1 MKKKRKILTAL
12 IIIAAILVCL
22 IAPGLYNG
30 IKIQHYTVESDKINS
45 PVRIALVT
53 DTHSCKCRHLTE
65 YIYSEKPDII
75 LLGGDIFDDELP
87 DDNAIH
93 FLDEINETFPC
104 YYVAGNHEFWS
115 GQASFDFKM
124 WVIEDFGIKRLAGT
138 NEIVTVNGQKLNLC
152 GVDDPDTFSGDY
164 EQQLKAANDSSRN
177 GLYTILLAHRPERM
191 PEYRQY
197 DFDLVLAGHAH
208 GGQWRIP
215 FLINGLYS
223 PFEGIFPKYAGGEY
237 DENGT
242 KMIVSRGLAVETT
255 LVPRI
260 YNRPE
265 LVIIDLK

>member
-1 MKKKRKILTAL
+1 MSRKKKAKISL
-12 IIIAAILVCL
+12 IIIFAVLLCL
-22 IAPGLYNG
+22 IAPGFYNG
-30 IKIQHYTVESDKINS
+30 IKIQRYTVESDKISSNI
-45 PVRIALVT
+45 RIALVT
-53 DTHSCKCRHLTE
+53 DTHSCRCRHLTE
-65 YIYSEKPDII
+65 YIYREKPDLI

-87 DDNAIH
+87 DDNAIK
-93 FLDEINETFPC
+93 FLEEISGSFPC

-115 GQASFDFKM
+115 GEKAFASKM
-124 WVIEDFGIKRLAGT
+124 NVIEKCGIRRLIGET
-138 NEIVTVNGQKLNLC
+138 VSLSVNGQTFNLC
-152 GVDDPDTFSGDY
+152 GIDDPDTFSDDY
-164 EQQLKAANDSSRN
+164 ENQLKNANDSSRN

-215 FLINGLYS
+215 FLLNGLYT

-237 DENGT
+237 NENGT

-255 LVPRI
+255 LIPRI